1 MYEKFFGLR
10 ERPFDL
16 TPNPRYL
23 VLTDVHREAL
33 SNLEYGIASRKGI
46 TLLLGDAGSGKT
58 TLIRSAIERQ
68 PARVHCIHLNNPA
81 LSRSEFVEML
91 AQRFGLGEAATT
103 SKTALLIE
111 LERILG
117 RRRESGETTVLIVDE
132 AQSLPPEL
140 LEEVRLLANIETDDE
155 KLLLVILA
163 GQPELA
169 DRLNDQRLRQFKQ
182 RIALRCELRSLT
194 LLETAAYV
202 AGRIKA
208 AGGVGAQVFTREAVT
223 KIFESSRGIPRVIS
237 VIADNALLSAFA
249 QGRRPVSSQMV
260 LEVCRDFDL
269 PAAEATARNLALVE
283 QGNSAQSIPRT
294 TTRVLEVE
302 RPAPEQAEESAVDIG
317 NRVLAQARAESA
329 LLSGTP
335 MSIWRRFLERRSVQR

>member
-33 SNLEYGIASRKGI
+33 SNLEYGIASRKGL
-46 TLLLGDAGSGKT
+46 TLLLGEAGSGKT
-58 TLIRSAIERQ
+58 TLIRTAVEKQ
-68 PARVHCIHLNNPA
+68 PAHVHCIHLNNPA
-81 LSRSEFVEML
+81 LSRPEFVEML
-91 AQRFGLGEAATT
+91 AQRFGLSENAGT
-103 SKTALLIE
+103 SKSTLLIE
-111 LERILG
+111 LESVLR

-132 AQSLPPEL
+132 AQALSLEL
-140 LEEVRLLANIETDDE
+140 LEEIRLLANIETDTE

-169 DRLNDQRLRQFKQ
+169 ERLNDDRLRQFKQ
-182 RIALRCELRSLT
+182 RVALRCELRALT
-194 LLETAAYV
+194 LQETAAYL

-223 KIFESSRGIPRVIS
+223 KIFERTRGVPRLIS
-237 VIADNALLSAFA
+237 VVADNALLSAFA
-249 QGRRPVSSQMV
+249 QDRRPVSSQIV

-269 PAAEATARNLALVE
+269 SSSESEGTPVQSDPTPLRSIPPTPRVLELGRPAAEE
-283 QGNSAQSIPRT
+283 S
-294 TTRVLEVE
+294 
-302 RPAPEQAEESAVDIG
+302 EESGTDGGQTKPEAG
-317 NRVLAQARAESA
+317 
-329 LLSGTP
+329 LLSGRLI
-335 MSIWRRFLERRSVQR
+335 SSWRRFFLEKRSMQR